1 MTIADITAA
10 VSAQNAQV
18 SAGQLGQLPSS
29 KEQQLNVTVS
39 VQSRLQTPEE
49 FGNIRLRTG
58 TSGAVVRLRDV
69 ARVELGSEIYGFE
82 TKYNGKPA
90 SGFGVKLASGANAL
104 DTVDAVKAE
113 VQTIA
118 KGFPADVKVAF
129 PYDPPPFVRLS
140 VEQVGHPLTEAI
152 VNR

>member
-1 MTIADITAA
+1 MRIWVDPLKLRSYNMTIADITAA

-82 TKYNGKPA
+82 TRSEEHTSELQSLMRN
-90 SGFGVKLASGANAL
+90 SS
-104 DTVDAVKAE
+104 AVFSLQK
-113 VQTIA
+113 
-118 KGFPADVKVAF
+118 
-129 PYDPPPFVRLS
+129 
-140 VEQVGHPLTEAI
+140 
-152 VNR
+152 

>member
-1 MTIADITAA
+1 MCVVLSYVYRCFFFLMIRRPPRSTRTDTRFPYTTLFR
-10 VSAQNAQV
+10 S
-18 SAGQLGQLPSS
+18 
-29 KEQQLNVTVS
+29 VS

-90 SGFGVKLASGANAL
+90 SGFGVQLASGANAL

-118 KGFPADVKVAF
+118 KGFPAEVKVAF
-129 PYDPPPFVRLS
+129 P
-140 VEQVGHPLTEAI
+140 
-152 VNR
+152 